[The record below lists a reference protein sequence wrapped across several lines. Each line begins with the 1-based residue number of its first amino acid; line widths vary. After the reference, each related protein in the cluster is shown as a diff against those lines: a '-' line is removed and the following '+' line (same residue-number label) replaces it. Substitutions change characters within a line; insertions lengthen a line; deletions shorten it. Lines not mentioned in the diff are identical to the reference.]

1 MVVCILCVVHVE
13 GPVGAALRP
22 GAIRGG
28 ASFVWLASCPCDSL
42 GSPRLEAELPPLRL
56 GFHSA
61 SERRP
66 IDLGLGHPW
75 RSLSTLRSPWMGMA
89 LSVQGLFP
97 ASVALHAWCIG
108 PLGYTD
114 YGCVGRCPGCCFGPL
129 MCTVYGCLGCGPGC
143 CLGPPTIPLP
153 VVLVHGCTLA
163 QPSWQALG
171 CARIVAH
178 RAAPKVLCCHGQ
190 DACSLNWLR
199 ALLRPFRG
207 LCATLWRGVQVT
219 LGPVTVRLLTLQPR
233 PSRPLGPLSTMKNKV
248 APGSPTTT

>member
-1 MVVCILCVVHVE
+1 
-13 GPVGAALRP
+13 
-22 GAIRGG
+22 
-28 ASFVWLASCPCDSL
+28 
-42 GSPRLEAELPPLRL
+42 
-56 GFHSA
+56 
-61 SERRP
+61 
-66 IDLGLGHPW
+66 
-75 RSLSTLRSPWMGMA
+75 MA
-89 LSVQGLFP
+89 LSVRGLFP

-114 YGCVGRCPGCCFGPL
+114 YGCAGRCPGCCFSPL
-129 MCTVYGCLGCGPGC
+129 MCTFYGCLGRGPGC

-178 RAAPKVLCCHGQ
+178 RAVPKVICCRDQ
-190 DACSLNWLR
+190 DACSLDWLR

-219 LGPVTVRLLTLQPR
+219 LGSVAMGHYLVPQASSIWTL
-233 PSRPLGPLSTMKNKV
+233 
-248 APGSPTTT
+248 